1 MNLETLNSETNALAR
16 RYDYGDERVLAA
28 DLGLDDDRVS
38 VDVVD
43 DTVIVV
49 VLGEDG
55 AETDAQYEFDAPAGD
70 VTRAFIN
77 NGVVTVEV
85 QR

>member
-1 MNLETLNSETNALAR
+1 MNVETLNRETDALAR
-16 RYDYGDERVLAA
+16 RYDYGDRRVLAA
-28 DLGLDDDRVS
+28 DLGVEDDRVS

-43 DTVIVV
+43 GTVIL
-49 VLGEDG
+49 VLTG
-55 AETDAQYEFDAPAGD
+55 ETDEQYELEAPEGD

-85 QR
+85 EP

>member
-1 MNLETLNSETNALAR
+1 MNVETLNSETDALAR
-16 RYDYGDERVLAA
+16 RYDYGDQHVLAA
-28 DLGLDDDRVS
+28 DLGLEDDSVS

-43 DTVIVV
+43 DTVILVV
-49 VLGEDG
+49 AG
-55 AETDAQYEFDAPAGD
+55 ETDEQYELDAPEGD

-85 QR
+85 QQ

>member
-1 MNLETLNSETNALAR
+1 MNLETLNSETDALAR

-38 VDVVD
+38 VSVAD
-43 DTVIVV
+43 DTIIVV
-49 VLGEDG
+49 VSSGDG
-55 AETDAQYEFDAPAGD
+55 AETGAQYELDAPEGE

-85 QR
+85 EP